1 MGGRMNA
8 GWMLPNEAFSW
19 IEERIPSGAVVIEF
33 GSGDGS
39 VRLSERFELYS
50 VEHNE
55 DWLHKSKSTYVPA
68 PIVTTS
74 VSTSRN
80 EEGWYDESCFDELPL
95 EAHLLIIDGPP
106 GSIGRSGILN
116 HLTRLPKLQHI
127 LVDDVDREAEHSLMI
142 DLEAHFNCEAQI
154 FISEQFKSNGEP
166 RKFAALDV
174 HLGAPHHA

>member
-50 VEHNE
+50 VEHNV
-55 DWLHKSKSTYVPA
+55 DWLHKSKSTYVHA
-68 PIVTTS
+68 PIVTNS

-95 EAHLLIIDGPP
+95 DCLLYTSD
-106 GSIGRSGILN
+106 
-116 HLTRLPKLQHI
+116 
-127 LVDDVDREAEHSLMI
+127 
-142 DLEAHFNCEAQI
+142 
-154 FISEQFKSNGEP
+154 
-166 RKFAALDV
+166 AADES
-174 HLGAPHHA
+174 

>member
-55 DWLHKSKSTYVPA
+55 DWLHKSK
-68 PIVTTS
+68 
-74 VSTSRN
+74 
-80 EEGWYDESCFDELPL
+80 
-95 EAHLLIIDGPP
+95 
-106 GSIGRSGILN
+106 
-116 HLTRLPKLQHI
+116 
-127 LVDDVDREAEHSLMI
+127 
-142 DLEAHFNCEAQI
+142 
-154 FISEQFKSNGEP
+154 
-166 RKFAALDV
+166 
-174 HLGAPHHA
+174 

>member
-55 DWLHKSKSTYVPA
+55 DWLHKSKSTYVHA
-68 PIVTTS
+68 PIVTNS

-106 GSIGRSGILN
+106 GIIGRSGILN